1 MLTEQVCCTVMRD
14 LSKHVQGPCIALVMI
29 LPVQMIGMENEGF
42 RFVGRKTEKGMESHG
57 RTCTCI
63 KCQRAA
69 HGPCCG
75 CNACSAY

>member
-1 MLTEQVCCTVMRD
+1 MVTT
-14 LSKHVQGPCIALVMI
+14 
-29 LPVQMIGMENEGF
+29 LPVQMTGMENEGF
-42 RFVGRKTEKGMESHG
+42 RSVGRKTEKGMESHG